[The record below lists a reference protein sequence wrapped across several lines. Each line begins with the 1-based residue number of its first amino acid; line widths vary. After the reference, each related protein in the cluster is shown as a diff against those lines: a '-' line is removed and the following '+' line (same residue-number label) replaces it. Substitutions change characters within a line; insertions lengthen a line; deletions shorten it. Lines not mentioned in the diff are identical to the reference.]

1 MDLSTVLWIR
11 LQRLSTHYIL
21 RYLEI
26 KYKKLK
32 DWNFG
37 IFERNLIVATIA
49 IPNIAMTI
57 GSNSG
62 VKFDI

>member
-1 MDLSTVLWIR
+1 
-11 LQRLSTHYIL
+11 
-21 RYLEI
+21 
-26 KYKKLK
+26 LK

-49 IPNIAMTI
+49 IPNTAMTI
-57 GSNSG
+57 GPNSG